1 MMELSIPFL
10 IFLLEH
16 FRMELINDPA
26 NLAIVHTGALGDHDN
41 ILSSPSG
48 TWQPRWLYWS

>member
-1 MMELSIPFL
+1 
-10 IFLLEH
+10 
-16 FRMELINDPA
+16 MELINDPA

-48 TWQPRWLYWS
+48 TWQPRWLYWSWRLMEVIKIFF